1 MAESAAPKT
10 KNPNEVCIVASYST
24 RGKSGHFAPHGS
36 FILEGRYRVNGLIG
50 TRGDGKIIDWLDELT
65 ADCPKKS
72 AHSMNDP
79 CGAPCPDLRKVL

>member
-24 RGKSGHFAPHGS
+24 RGKSGHFALHGS

>member
-24 RGKSGHFAPHGS
+24 RGKSGHFALHGS

-50 TRGDGKIIDWLDELT
+50 PRGGVTFLTRDAQHIEL
-65 ADCPKKS
+65 AD
-72 AHSMNDP
+72 
-79 CGAPCPDLRKVL
+79 KVAEYDCAVARHLL

>member
-1 MAESAAPKT
+1 MSDHRSPAPICADYT
-10 KNPNEVCIVASYST
+10 EVTNLRTTDPGAIARAWQARAT
-24 RGKSGHFAPHGS
+24 RPT
-36 FILEGRYRVNGLIG
+36 V
-50 TRGDGKIIDWLDELT
+50 RGDGKIIDWLNELT